1 MKVLF
6 LYPLWTGDYEGI
18 SGYFA
23 KKSGG
28 TYIPYNLALL
38 AAITEKSGHEAK
50 IIDGELEK
58 ISLNE
63 IVERSKEYN
72 PDIILS
78 TQSFLLAIPTIRHI
92 KYYIYSINFSCF

>member
-1 MKVLF
+1 MKVLI

-50 IIDGELEK
+50 IIDGELEIICLK
-58 ISLNE
+58 VRHLNWV
-63 IVERSKEYN
+63 IYIL
-72 PDIILS
+72 DI
-78 TQSFLLAIPTIRHI
+78 Q
-92 KYYIYSINFSCF
+92 IYLFFDLEDPFRE